1 MAAAS
6 ERRVRRL
13 PPRDGYGVHV
23 YTNSFFRYEGEWKG
37 GKEHGRGKLLF
48 KDGSYYE
55 GDFVDG
61 EILGE
66 GRRYWA
72 WSGNSYSGQFVL
84 GEPHG
89 HGVMEYK
96 AGGHYEG
103 QLVQGTREGHGCL
116 VDQAGQ
122 VYRGWFHDN
131 KRHGQGQMLFK
142 NGDTY
147 SGDWVRDQRQ
157 GHGVLCCANG
167 STYEGQWHS
176 DTFSGLGSLAHCS
189 GATYHGLWVNGHPAA
204 QATKITILGP
214 EVMEVTHGCPFSLV
228 VQLQQDDG
236 EVAESE
242 SGRLLSVSA
251 GFRSAQ
257 LPAHAEVSSFQVEGE
272 CQPEMP
278 METPLG
284 FQCIPYPLFSFQP
297 GGPGPRAAAEGPGGD
312 ALPSMGELDPAQGM
326 VTGLPGPHAVPPLE
340 QAAPPWTASTVEGCT
355 CGDPDLEAAR
365 MDISGGHGLRD
376 TQPKDPRGQDA
387 GHPWEELRRTEAGC
401 AKFANL
407 LLGPPPP
414 GYRSFL
420 FLEGHDQ
427 PGLALW
433 KRLPAREGQSSGVR
447 VCRQARAGPRDCGGP
462 RPGLPVSPARGQL
475 RPLPAELTLA
485 PPRREHLATGR
496 SETRLRCHARRP
508 APGARPAQECAG
520 RGKRSARLAAFLPP
534 PELFPRSGE
543 YVLVVRDLTV
553 PPFLGCTLPPAFQ
566 HLRIVREAQP

>member
-1 MAAAS
+1 MAAARKW
-6 ERRVRRL
+6 ERGVLHRAPRCAGAGSGE
-13 PPRDGYGVHV
+13 PPRPGRDPRAVQAALGAGPAGRRAHRRPRCPRPGYGVHV

-61 EILGE
+61 EISGE

-72 WSGNSYSGQFVL
+72 WSGNSYSGQFIL

-122 VYRGWFHDN
+122 VYRGWFHNN

-147 SGDWVRDQRQ
+147 NGDWVRDQRQ

-189 GATYHGLWVNGHPAA
+189 GAIYHGLWVNGHPVA
-204 QATKITILGP
+204 QATNIKILGP

-228 VQLQQDDG
+228 VQLQQDNG

-251 GFRSAQ
+251 GIRSVQ
-257 LPAHAEVSSFQVEGE
+257 LPAHAEVSSFQVEGG
-272 CQPEMP
+272 CHPEMP

-284 FQCIPYPLFSFQP
+284 FQCVPYPLFSRQP
-297 GGPGPRAAAEGPGGD
+297 VGLGPGGD
-312 ALPSMGELDPAQGM
+312 AVPSMGELDPAQGTA
-326 VTGLPGPHAVPPLE
+326 TGLPA
-340 QAAPPWTASTVEGCT
+340 W
-355 CGDPDLEAAR
+355 
-365 MDISGGHGLRD
+365 
-376 TQPKDPRGQDA
+376 GQDT

-401 AKFANL
+401 AKFADL
-407 LLGPPPP
+407 FLGPPPP
-414 GYRSFL
+414 GNHPFL
-420 FLEGHDQ
+420 FLEGHGQAGSAEAGTPSD
-427 PGLALW
+427 GALGNTAALL
-433 KRLPAREGQSSGVR
+433 RA
-447 VCRQARAGPRDCGGP
+447 AAGPGRAA
-462 RPGLPVSPARGQL
+462 RPGM
-475 RPLPAELTLA
+475 
-485 PPRREHLATGR
+485 
-496 SETRLRCHARRP
+496 RRP
-508 APGARPAQECAG
+508 REA
-520 RGKRSARLAAFLPP
+520 SARLAAFLPP
-534 PELFPRSGE
+534 SELFPRSGE
-543 YVLVVRDLTV
+543 YVLVVRDLTT
-553 PPFLGCTLPPAFQ
+553 PPFLGCTLPTAFQ
-566 HLRIVREAQP
+566 HLRVVRGPSPEGGPGAPELPVSTHQVAPI